1 MQHIAIVCL
10 ATATMGSSVLL
21 GWLWLMAG
29 RGQVPAWLARLHESG
44 GGRREEPFF

>member
-21 GWLWLMAG
+21 GWLWCMAS
-29 RGQVPAWLARLHESG
+29 RDQVPAWLLRLHGNS
-44 GGRREEPFF
+44 GRREDSFF